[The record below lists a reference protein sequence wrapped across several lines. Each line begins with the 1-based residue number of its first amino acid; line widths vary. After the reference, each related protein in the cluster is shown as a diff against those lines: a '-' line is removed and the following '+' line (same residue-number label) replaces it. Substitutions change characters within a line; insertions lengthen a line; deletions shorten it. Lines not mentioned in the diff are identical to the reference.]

1 MQPIQTPWYIYFYL
15 GIIFFQSVF
24 IIYQYYIY
32 RRIEYVYYLLYI
44 IAISI
49 YQVFLTT
56 TVFNPLK
63 FTITDDN
70 LFTINRGVAL
80 LCFYFYFKFGEY
92 FCNMDQKY
100 TAVTKVL
107 RWVQKIVLVIGIA
120 DIISAGITH
129 RYFINEPLFF
139 FCTGILILY
148 SLYLVLFLVRQKDI
162 LANIL
167 VLGTLFLLTG
177 TTFSILY
184 MKISGRPHYETI
196 WLTYIGVVVEF
207 LFLNFGLILKSKFA
221 YESNLNNTIISQQEL
236 FKERDRITADLHDEI
251 GGGLSTIRILSDIHK
266 DINDLET
273 HKRFALKIAEIS
285 EDLSQKMRTII
296 WTLKPENDELYN
308 FVTYINEHAKS
319 IFDNTTIVFTFTE
332 SNLNKHLVLKN
343 TARKNIFLC
352 VKEALTNILKH
363 AQASTVHIN
372 IEMGKSRTLLI
383 RITDNGVGFT
393 PSNTYGNGLR
403 IMEKRMREINGTFH
417 VESHLNTTT
426 VLLTAVL

>member
-70 LFTINRGVAL
+70 LFTINRGIAL

-100 TAVTKVL
+100 TQVTKVL
-107 RWVQKIVLVIGIA
+107 MWVQKIVLVVGIT
-120 DIISAGITH
+120 DIISAGIAH

-139 FCTGILILY
+139 SCTGILILY

-177 TTFSILY
+177 TSFSI
-184 MKISGRPHYETI
+184 
-196 WLTYIGVVVEF
+196 
-207 LFLNFGLILKSKFA
+207 
-221 YESNLNNTIISQQEL
+221 
-236 FKERDRITADLHDEI
+236 
-251 GGGLSTIRILSDIHK
+251 
-266 DINDLET
+266 
-273 HKRFALKIAEIS
+273 
-285 EDLSQKMRTII
+285 
-296 WTLKPENDELYN
+296 
-308 FVTYINEHAKS
+308 
-319 IFDNTTIVFTFTE
+319 
-332 SNLNKHLVLKN
+332 
-343 TARKNIFLC
+343 
-352 VKEALTNILKH
+352 
-363 AQASTVHIN
+363 
-372 IEMGKSRTLLI
+372 
-383 RITDNGVGFT
+383 
-393 PSNTYGNGLR
+393 
-403 IMEKRMREINGTFH
+403 
-417 VESHLNTTT
+417 
-426 VLLTAVL
+426 